1 MPCCERSCF
10 ATILGDWHRVAIE
23 AVKRFED
30 RASLQRLESDGSV
43 IQFQA
48 A

>member
-1 MPCCERSCF
+1 MGL
-10 ATILGDWHRVAIE
+10 AHRVAIE